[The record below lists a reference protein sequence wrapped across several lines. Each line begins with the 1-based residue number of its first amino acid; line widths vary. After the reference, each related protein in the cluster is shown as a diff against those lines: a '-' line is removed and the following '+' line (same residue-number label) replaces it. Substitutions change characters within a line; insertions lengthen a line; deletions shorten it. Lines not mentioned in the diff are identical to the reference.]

1 MADYKE
7 LYELARRVG
16 SFSKAGAL
24 MHDDEQDYG
33 ISDIE
38 NLHSGSNMEQP
49 TNIFDTYGNDTWVQ
63 ALLSGVSKT
72 PYSKLK
78 SVTIKSTD
86 ASAKK
91 YNRLSKKIENTYFT
105 DEPVYVS
112 AATIYTK
119 NKIDRDDMLDITD
132 FDILEWLKTDMK
144 YRLAETIAAQ
154 ILFGTD
160 SDISDST
167 ILPLVHDSRTINVP
181 MDENLQKLVSDIRIG
196 ILKIRTSGVPAFW
209 IRQSLYN
216 AIMAM
221 TDVPYTMSKKAL
233 AEYFGVSNV
242 YVVPDDL
249 FENHDGIYGVVLN
262 PSDYRIGV
270 PKNGEETFFNDFDID
285 TNSNT
290 VLLEKKICGM
300 LSAAGKAVVIGEG
313 GGPGPL
319 VDADVYLTDA
329 VKAVAVA
336 PNGAFYGE
344 GYKAGAAICFN
355 NIDTN
360 GLTIDE
366 LADLS
371 MERGPLNVY
380 AEWDF
385 EETTFSGVFEAQATD
400 WGTIEGYATDEMG
413 NEINLAIDWCVSGT
427 SEAIEKCRECGVY
440 TSFQVVMPTIWND
453 ENKCNVICPGFMNLR
468 DQYEYEYDDGD
479 ETGIYYDFAVYPESD
494 LEHAY
499 NQRLFATSDVIDA
512 FSNYVAPLS
521 EGQTVDVPDLIVIGH
536 VKKSKLGN
544 YESLYWKLPYYNYSR
559 ENQDIGTITFQEGFN
574 YITIEVSNQWDSLA
588 HENQNRIKA
597 ITNLNLSYDDA
608 INAWNRK

>member
-167 ILPLVHDSRTINVP
+167 ILPIVHDSRTINVP
-181 MDENLQKLVSDIRIG
+181 MDENLQKLVSDIRVG

-221 TDVPYTMSKKAL
+221 TEVPYTMSKKAL

-270 PKNGEETFFNDFDID
+270 PKQGEETFFNDFDID

-290 VLLEKKICGM
+290 VLLEKKICG
-300 LSAAGKAVVIGEG
+300 LLGAAGKAVVIGEG

-329 VKAVAVA
+329 VKAVAMSFKDYYHDA
-336 PNGAFYGE
+336 TAT
-344 GYKAGAAICFN
+344 ICFN
-355 NIDTN
+355 SIDTK
-360 GLTIDE
+360 GLAISE
-366 LADLS
+366 LFDLS
-371 MERGPLNVY
+371 IERPLNVY

-385 EETTFSGVFEAQATD
+385 EETTFSGVFEASATD
-400 WGTIEGYATDEMG
+400 WGTIEGYFTDEME
-413 NEINLAIDWCVSGT
+413 NEITLAIDAAGSGRDT
-427 SEAIEKCRECGVY
+427 VIEGCRELGAY
-440 TSFQVVMPTIWND
+440 TSFQVLMPMIWHD
-453 ENKCNVICPGFMNLR
+453 DTHCNVICPEFLCLDIG
-468 DQYEYEYDDGD
+468 YENETETRIISSSGMSVPALLDEPYD
-479 ETGIYYDFAVYPESD
+479 
-494 LEHAY
+494 
-499 NQRLFATSDVIDA
+499 QRLFTTNDMVNA
-512 FSNYVAPLS
+512 FGKYIAPIS
-521 EGQTVDVPDLIVIGH
+521 EGQTVNVPDLIVIAYA
-536 VKKSKLGN
+536 KKSEMGD
-544 YESLYWKLPYYNYSR
+544 YESLYWRLPFAESTR
-559 ENQDIGTITFQEGFN
+559 ETGDLGYITFGDGGNN
-574 YITIEVSNQWDSLA
+574 YII
-588 HENQNRIKA
+588 IKA
-597 ITNLNLSYDDA
+597 AHVWSQLEHQNMDKILAIEEMELNFRDA
-608 INAWNRK
+608 TDAWS

>member
-33 ISDIE
+33 ISNVE
-38 NLHSGSNMEQP
+38 NLHSGINMEQP

-154 ILFGTD
+154 ILFGAD
-160 SDISDST
+160 SEISDST
-167 ILPLVHDSRTINVP
+167 ILPIVHDSRTINVP
-181 MDENLQKLVSDIRIG
+181 MDEPLQKLVSDIRIG
-196 ILKIRTSGVPAFW
+196 ILKIRSSGVPAFW

-216 AIMAM
+216 AIMM
-221 TDVPYTMSKKAL
+221 QTDVPYTMSKKAL
-233 AEYFGVSNV
+233 AEYFGVSDV

-249 FENHDGIYGVVLN
+249 FTNNDGVYGVVLN

-270 PKNGEETFFNDFDID
+270 PKEGEETFFNDFDID

-290 VLLEKKICGM
+290 VLLEKKMCGM

-329 VKAVAVA
+329 VKAVTINFKDYYHDAT
-336 PNGAFYGE
+336 
-344 GYKAGAAICFN
+344 AAICFN

-360 GLTIDE
+360 GLAIWE
-366 LADLS
+366 LAQLS

-385 EETTFSGVFEAQATD
+385 EATTFSGVFEAEATD
-400 WGTIEGYATDEMG
+400 WGTIEGYATDEMD
-413 NEINLAIDWCVSGT
+413 NEITLAIDWIASGT
-427 SEAIEKCRECGVY
+427 DAAIEEGRELGAY
-440 TSFQVVMPTIWND
+440 TSFQVLMPMIWHD
-453 ENKCNVICPGFMNLR
+453 DTHCNVICPGFLNLQ
-468 DQYEYEYDDGD
+468 DTYEYED
-479 ETGIYYDFAVYPESD
+479 EVGIYYDYSVYTEGE
-494 LEHAY
+494 LEHPY
-499 NQRLFATSDVIDA
+499 NQRLFATSGIIGA
-512 FSNYVAPLS
+512 FSDYVKPIS
-521 EGQTVDVPDLIVIGH
+521 EGGTVDVPDLIVIGY
-536 VKKSKLGN
+536 VKKSKSGN
-544 YESLYWKLPYYNYSR
+544 YESLCWRLPYNSINR
-559 ENQDIGTITFQEGFN
+559 QTETLGNITFGDDTN
-574 YITIEVSNQWDSLA
+574 YITIEVSHQWDEMEGLNMDTIRA
-588 HENQNRIKA
+588 IKVM
-597 ITNLNLSYDDA
+597 NLSYDAAIDA
-608 INAWNRK
+608 WDYR

>member
-167 ILPLVHDSRTINVP
+167 ILPIVHDSRTINVR
-181 MDENLQKLVSDIRIG
+181 MDENLLVVVSNIREG

-216 AIMAM
+216 AIMAQ

-233 AEYFGVSNV
+233 AEYFGVSTIH
-242 YVVPDDL
+242 VVPDDL
-249 FENHDGIYGVVLN
+249 FENNDGIYGVVLN

-329 VKAVAVA
+329 VKAVAIP
-336 PNGAFYGE
+336 PNDYRANYGV
-344 GYKAGAAICFN
+344 GAAVCFN
-355 NIDTN
+355 SIDTN
-360 GLTIDE
+360 GLTINE

-371 MERGPLNVY
+371 MTRMQSDGHLDIY

-385 EETTFSGVFEAQATD
+385 EESTFSGIFEANATD
-400 WGTIEGYATDEMG
+400 WGTIEGYADDEMG
-413 NEINLAIDWCVSGT
+413 NEITLAIDWCARANTAVVEEYRALG
-427 SEAIEKCRECGVY
+427 AY
-440 TSFQVVMPTIWND
+440 TSFQVLMPMIWHDDAN
-453 ENKCNVICPGFMNLR
+453 CNVISPGFLNLH
-468 DQYEYEYDDGD
+468 DVIAYEE
-479 ETGIYYDFAVYPESD
+479 ETGIYGEYVYTEGSLID
-494 LEHAY
+494 NY
-499 NQRLFATSDVIDA
+499 NQRLFATDDTIDM
-512 FSNYVAPLS
+512 FSNYIKPIS
-521 EGQTVDVPDLIVIGH
+521 EGQTVDVPDLIVIAH
-536 VKKSKLGN
+536 AQKSRLGD
-544 YESLYWKLPYYNYSR
+544 YENLYWRLPYGSISRKTETAGEIIFESGDNFIVLDVRFQTDDFLTDYIYQIKEMELHYS
-559 ENQDIGTITFQEGFN
+559 
-574 YITIEVSNQWDSLA
+574 
-588 HENQNRIKA
+588 
-597 ITNLNLSYDDA
+597 DA
-608 INAWNRK
+608 LDAWLER

>member
-38 NLHSGSNMEQP
+38 NLHSGYNMEQP

-105 DEPVYVS
+105 DEPVHVS

-167 ILPLVHDSRTINVP
+167 ILPIVHDSRTINVP

-221 TDVPYTMSKKAL
+221 TEVPYTMSKKAL
-233 AEYFGVSNV
+233 AEYFGVSAV
-242 YVVPDDL
+242 HVVPDDL
-249 FENHDGIYGVVLN
+249 FINSDGVYGVVLN

-270 PKNGEETFFNDFDID
+270 PKQGEETFFNDFDID

-300 LSAAGKAVVIGEG
+300 LSAAGKAVVIGFG

-329 VKAVAVA
+329 VKAVAINFKDYYHDA
-336 PNGAFYGE
+336 T
-344 GYKAGAAICFN
+344 AAICFN
-355 NIDTN
+355 SIDTN
-360 GLTIDE
+360 GLAIWE
-366 LADLS
+366 LAELS

-385 EETTFSGVFEAQATD
+385 EATTFSGVFEAAATD

-413 NEINLAIDWCVSGT
+413 NEITLAIDWAASGT
-427 SEAIEKCRECGVY
+427 DAAIEPCREAGVY
-440 TSFQVVMPTIWND
+440 TSFQVLMPMLWHDDTH
-453 ENKCNVICPGFMNLR
+453 CNVICPGFMNLR
-468 DQYEYEYDDGD
+468 DQYEYEWEEDDMAGIGYDY
-479 ETGIYYDFAVYPESD
+479 TVYPEGE
-494 LEHAY
+494 LQRPY
-499 NQRLFATSDVIDA
+499 NQRLFATSGVIGA
-512 FSNYVAPLS
+512 FSNYVAPIS
-521 EGQTVDVPDLIVIGH
+521 EGQTVDVPDLIVIAH
-536 VKKSKLGN
+536 VKKSKIGN
-544 YESLYWKLPYYNYSR
+544 YESLYWRLPYYNINR
-559 ENQDIGTITFQEGFN
+559 ENQDIGTITFQDGFN
-574 YITIEVSNQWDSLA
+574 YITLEVSNDWDVTESRNIDKFRA
-588 HENQNRIKA
+588 IK
-597 ITNLNLSYDDA
+597 NMNLSYDAATDA
-608 INAWNRK
+608 WS

>member
-16 SFSKAGAL
+16 SFSKAEAL

-105 DEPVYVS
+105 DEPVNVS

-119 NKIDRDDMLDITD
+119 NKIDRDDILDITD

-144 YRLAETIAAQ
+144 YRLDETIAAQ

-167 ILPLVHDSRTINVP
+167 ILPIANDSRTINVSFVFDNDMQP
-181 MDENLQKLVSDIRIG
+181 VVSDIRNG

-216 AIMAM
+216 AIMQQ

-242 YVVPDDL
+242 YVVLDDL
-249 FENHDGIYGVVLN
+249 FENNDGVYGVVLN

-270 PKNGEETFFNDFDID
+270 PKQGEETFFNDFDID

-300 LSAAGKAVVIGEG
+300 LSAAGKAVVIAHADDSDGE
-313 GGPGPL
+313 
-319 VDADVYLTDA
+319 
-329 VKAVAVA
+329 K
-336 PNGAFYGE
+336 
-344 GYKAGAAICFN
+344 
-355 NIDTN
+355 
-360 GLTIDE
+360 
-366 LADLS
+366 
-371 MERGPLNVY
+371 
-380 AEWDF
+380 
-385 EETTFSGVFEAQATD
+385 
-400 WGTIEGYATDEMG
+400 
-413 NEINLAIDWCVSGT
+413 
-427 SEAIEKCRECGVY
+427 
-440 TSFQVVMPTIWND
+440 
-453 ENKCNVICPGFMNLR
+453 
-468 DQYEYEYDDGD
+468 
-479 ETGIYYDFAVYPESD
+479 
-494 LEHAY
+494 
-499 NQRLFATSDVIDA
+499 
-512 FSNYVAPLS
+512 
-521 EGQTVDVPDLIVIGH
+521 
-536 VKKSKLGN
+536 
-544 YESLYWKLPYYNYSR
+544 
-559 ENQDIGTITFQEGFN
+559 
-574 YITIEVSNQWDSLA
+574 
-588 HENQNRIKA
+588 
-597 ITNLNLSYDDA
+597 
-608 INAWNRK
+608 

>member
-24 MHDDEQDYG
+24 MHDDEPDYG

-38 NLHSGSNMEQP
+38 NLHSGYNMEQP

-105 DEPVYVS
+105 DEPVHVS

-167 ILPLVHDSRTINVP
+167 ILPIVHDSRTINVR
-181 MDENLQKLVSDIRIG
+181 MDENLLVVVSNIRDG
-196 ILKIRTSGVPAFW
+196 ILKLRTSGVPAFW

-216 AIMAM
+216 AIMSM
-221 TDVPYTMSKKAL
+221 MEVPYTMSKKAL
-233 AEYFGVSNV
+233 AEHLGVSAV
-242 YVVPDDL
+242 HVVPDDL

-285 TNSNT
+285 TNTNT

-300 LSAAGKAVVIGEG
+300 LSAAGKAVVIGFG

-329 VKAVAVA
+329 VKAVAMSFKDYYHDA
-336 PNGAFYGE
+336 TAT
-344 GYKAGAAICFN
+344 ICFN
-355 NIDTN
+355 SIDTN
-360 GLTIDE
+360 GLTI
-366 LADLS
+366 ADLGDLS
-371 MERGPLNVY
+371 IERMGSGEHLKIY

-385 EETTFSGVFEAQATD
+385 EATTFSGIFEADATD
-400 WGTIEGYATDEMG
+400 WGTIEGFATDEMG
-413 NEINLAIDWCVSGT
+413 NEITLAINWAVGGT
-427 SEAIEKCRECGVY
+427 DRAMDECMEGGVY
-440 TSFQVVMPTIWND
+440 SFFQVTMPMLWRD
-453 ENKCNVICPGFMNLR
+453 DDHCNVICPGFLNLR
-468 DQYEYEYDDGD
+468 NDHEYEN
-479 ETGIYYDFAVYPESD
+479 EIGIYYDSAVYTEGELDYS
-494 LEHAY
+494 Y
-499 NQRLFATSDVIDA
+499 NQRLFATDDLVRV
-512 FSNYVAPLS
+512 FRNYIKPIS
-521 EGQTVDVPDLIVIGH
+521 EGQTVDVPDLIVIGY
-536 VKKSKLGN
+536 VKKSTMGN
-544 YESLYWKLPYYNYSR
+544 DETLYWRLPYKSIHRSTN
-559 ENQDIGTITFQEGFN
+559 DIGEITFGYGYSN
-574 YITIEVSNQWDSLA
+574 ITIEASYEYDGLSE
-588 HENQNRIKA
+588 ENKDFIKSIRA
-597 ITNLNLSYDDA
+597 MQLNFTDA
-608 INAWNRK
+608 DGAWV